1 MNFLPSAERAQER
14 QDTFN
19 EASLS
24 PTLDVVSDA
33 LAFLDEATPQASRL
47 RAPLRIEV
55 VRALSDEDISGGFL
69 TPAPPPT
76 LREIKSSHHSL
87 ARLLAQGR
95 SHIEASRITG
105 YSPGYIGRLAGD
117 STFRELI
124 LHYTTVDEIAS
135 TDFLGSMREVG
146 LDMLNELRE
155 RVEQDPKSLSTAQ
168 LHEGI
173 KLLLVEPMKSEALR
187 GGLVSGTGPISITFV
202 ASATPQA
209 SIEREAKLIE
219 GERAE
224 DAA

>member
-1 MNFLPSAERAQER
+1 MFDDL
-14 QDTFN
+14 
-19 EASLS
+19 ASS
-24 PTLDVVSDA
+24 TTLDLVSDA

-47 RAPLRIEV
+47 RQPLRIEV
-55 VRALSDEDISGGFL
+55 VRTLSDEDITGGFL

-87 ARLLAQGR
+87 AKLLAQGR

-105 YSPGYIGRLAGD
+105 YSPGYIGRLAAD
-117 STFRELI
+117 PMFRELI

-135 TDFLGSMREVG
+135 TDFLGAMREVG
-146 LDMLNELRE
+146 LDMLNELRD
-155 RVEQDPKSLSTAQ
+155 RVEQDPKSLSVGQ

-187 GGLVSGTGPISITFV
+187 GGLASGTGPITITFV
-202 ASATPQA
+202 ASQTPQA
-209 SIEREAKLIE
+209 SVEREGILIE
-219 GERAE
+219 GERASPKVK

>member
-1 MNFLPSAERAQER
+1 MNFLPSANFTEKE
-14 QDTFN
+14 T
-19 EASLS
+19 
-24 PTLDVVSDA
+24 PTSADFVTEA
-33 LAFLDEATPQASRL
+33 LAFLDEATPQASKL

-55 VRALSDEDISGGFL
+55 IRTLSDEDISGGFL

-76 LREIKSSHHSL
+76 LREIKPSHHSL

-105 YSPGYIGRLAGD
+105 YSPGYISRLATD
-117 STFRELI
+117 SMFRELI
-124 LHYTTVDEIAS
+124 LHYTTVDDIAA

-155 RVEQDPKSLSTAQ
+155 RIETDPKSLSTAQ

-187 GGLVSGTGPISITFV
+187 GGLAVGTGPITITFV
-202 ASATPQA
+202 ASQTPQA
-209 SIEREAKLIE
+209 SASSEGKIIE
-219 GERAE
+219 GERS

>member
-1 MNFLPSAERAQER
+1 MNFLPSPGFGPPERPSS
-14 QDTFN
+14 DS
-19 EASLS
+19 ASDVF
-24 PTLDVVSDA
+24 PALDLVSDA

-47 RAPLRIEV
+47 RQPLRIEV

-69 TPAPPPT
+69 APAPPPT

-105 YSPGYIGRLAGD
+105 YSPGYISRLAAD

-124 LHYTTVDEIAS
+124 LHYTTVDDIAA

-155 RVEQDPKSLSTAQ
+155 RVETDPKSLSTAQ

-187 GGLVSGTGPISITFV
+187 GGLAAGTGPITITFV

-209 SIEREAKLIE
+209 SVEREAKLIE
-219 GERAE
+219 GERA
-224 DAA
+224 A

>member
-1 MNFLPSAERAQER
+1 MTDA
-14 QDTFN
+14 T
-19 EASLS
+19 SLS
-24 PTLDVVSDA
+24 DDIADA
-33 LAFLDEATPQASRL
+33 LAFLNEATPQASRL

-219 GERAE
+219 GERTE

>member
-1 MNFLPSAERAQER
+1 MSILPSAGFSKSG
-14 QDTFN
+14 DTI
-19 EASLS
+19 EAPSS
-24 PTLDVVSDA
+24 ATLDVVSDA
-33 LAFLDEATPQASRL
+33 IAFLDEATPQASKL
-47 RAPLRIEV
+47 RQPLRIEV
-55 VRALSDEDISGGFL
+55 VRALTDEDISGGFL

-95 SHIEASRITG
+95 EVIEASRITG
-105 YSPGYIGRLAGD
+105 YSPGYISRLKSD
-117 STFRELI
+117 PTFRELI
-124 LHYTTVDEIAS
+124 LHYTTVEEIAS
-135 TDFLGSMREVG
+135 VDFLGSMREVG

-155 RVEQDPKSLSTAQ
+155 RVEQDPKSLSTPQ

-187 GGLVSGTGPISITFV
+187 GGLQSAAGPMSITFV

-209 SIEREAKLIE
+209 SIERETKLIE

>member
-1 MNFLPSAERAQER
+1 MNFLPSPGPLPR
-14 QDTFN
+14 DD
-19 EASLS
+19 ASS
-24 PTLDVVSDA
+24 PTLDLVSDA

-47 RAPLRIEV
+47 RQPLRIEV
-55 VRALSDEDISGGFL
+55 VRTLSDEDISGGFL

-95 SHIEASRITG
+95 THIEASRITG
-105 YSPGYIGRLAGD
+105 YSPSYIGRLSKD
-117 STFRELI
+117 ETFRELI

-173 KLLLVEPMKSEALR
+173 KLLLVEPMKSEAMR
-187 GGLVSGTGPISITFV
+187 GGLAAGTGPITITFV

-209 SIEREAKLIE
+209 SASSEGKLIE
-219 GERAE
+219 GEAQRS

>member
-1 MNFLPSAERAQER
+1 MTDA
-14 QDTFN
+14 T
-19 EASLS
+19 SLS
-24 PTLDVVSDA
+24 DDIADA

-55 VRALSDEDISGGFL
+55 IRALSDEDISGGFL

-105 YSPGYIGRLAGD
+105 YSPGYISRLAGD

-187 GGLVSGTGPISITFV
+187 GGLSVGTGPITISFV

-209 SIEREAKLIE
+209 SIERETKLIE
-219 GERAE
+219 GERSDTQRS